1 MTNQINEKVF
11 TRLMLISF
19 IFVIGTV
26 ISMIVIAHLPKQNCW
41 DKYPHN
47 ENQAILNCE
56 GKNK

>member
-1 MTNQINEKVF
+1 
-11 TRLMLISF
+11 MLISF